1 MSTLSWTTLYRSI
14 RGQIKTVSTTQRIKL
29 LEEPLEK
36 DYGNDLL
43 SLIAGYD
50 VDADKRQRNREIA
63 CSGKYKPTEGEI
75 QMLLKYPR
83 LRDNKRRRF
92 RDGS

>member
-1 MSTLSWTTLYRSI
+1 M
-14 RGQIKTVSTTQRIKL
+14 QRI
-29 LEEPLEK
+29 EPLE
-36 DYGNDLL
+36 DPLEIAYGSDIL
-43 SLIAGYD
+43 SLIAGHD
-50 VDADKRQRNREIA
+50 VDADRRQRNREIA

>member
-1 MSTLSWTTLYRSI
+1 
-14 RGQIKTVSTTQRIKL
+14 VSRIPRVK
-29 LEEPLEK
+29 PLE
-36 DYGNDLL
+36 DPIEIAYGSDIL

-50 VDADKRQRNREIA
+50 VDADRRQRNREIA

-75 QMLLKYPR
+75 QTLLKYPR
-83 LRDNKRRRF
+83 LATSRRRRF

>member
-1 MSTLSWTTLYRSI
+1 MRRT
-14 RGQIKTVSTTQRIKL
+14 
-29 LEEPLEK
+29 EPLE
-36 DYGNDLL
+36 DPREIAYGSDIL

-50 VDADKRQRNREIA
+50 VDADRRQRNREIA
-63 CSGKYKPTEGEI
+63 CSGKYKPTEGET

-83 LRDNKRRRF
+83 LAESHRRRF